1 MEERR
6 KPVLGRVVPGVTP
19 ALQRRLRKFF
29 AFLQWLSVPLAGRLA
44 FRMFLTPQ
52 RRQIEAA
59 DVPIVAQAKR
69 IRLRSGA
76 DEFIVWQWGDR
87 GPWVVLLHGWGSHAA
102 RFGSFIAPLR
112 AAGFSVIGIDAPAH
126 GASPGRL
133 SDLPRFRDS
142 LAAVLR
148 AHTPVHAVVGHSLG
162 GGAVLTVLAEIA
174 EHHPKKICLFGV
186 PSDMDYILE
195 SFAMMLGL
203 GEPARADLRERF
215 TMHFGRPAAE
225 ISVAAAA
232 PSVRIPVLVVHDE
245 DDNVAPFA
253 QGAALASSIPHAT
266 LWRTQGLGH
275 SGALRDAGTIERVVD
290 FLRAT

>member
-1 MEERR
+1 M
-6 KPVLGRVVPGVTP
+6 
-19 ALQRRLRKFF
+19 
-29 AFLQWLSVPLAGRLA
+29 
-44 FRMFLTPQ
+44 
-52 RRQIEAA
+52 
-59 DVPIVAQAKR
+59 
-69 IRLRSGA
+69 
-76 DEFIVWQWGDR
+76 WQWGDR

-102 RFGSFIAPLR
+102 RFGSFISPLR

-133 SDLPRFRDS
+133 SDLPRFRDC
-142 LAAVLR
+142 LAEVLR
-148 AHTPVHAVVGHSLG
+148 AHAPVHAVVGHSLG

-203 GEPARADLRERF
+203 DEPARADLRERF
-215 TMHFGRPAAE
+215 TTHFGRPAAA

-245 DDNVAPFA
+245 EDNVAPFA
-253 QGAALASSIPHAT
+253 QGAALASAIPHAT

-290 FLRAT
+290 FLRADMISARLEARAEEQLRTAGFHVEQEWLVGIDARRDRSRACCSRDRTAKFLRQRYWMSA